1 MSAVFIAEAPARD
14 AVAAGARLL
23 DQLDAAG
30 RHHGADDE
38 DWDTRV
44 DPARLDV
51 DHSRL
56 CPLAQSY
63 GDFFAAPVFDD
74 LDVQLLDLLLR
85 PDEVELQDLIL
96 RAQILGFWSLPTP
109 GEEDDED
116 DPGDRDELN
125 RRWREEIR
133 GRAAVRH
140 TAWMLAA

>member
-1 MSAVFIAEAPARD
+1 MSAAFIAEAPARD

-23 DQLDAAG
+23 DELDTHS
-30 RHHGADDE
+30 RRHGAGDE

-51 DHSRL
+51 DAPRL
-56 CPLAQSY
+56 CPLGQSF
-63 GDFFAAPVFDD
+63 GDFFAAPVFAD
-74 LDVQLLDLLLR
+74 LDVQLLDLILR
-85 PDEVELQDLIL
+85 PDEVDLRDLIL

-116 DPGDRDELN
+116 DPGDRDKLN

-133 GRAAVRH
+133 ERAVRRAAWV
-140 TAWMLAA
+140 LAA